1 MYEEIMNKL
10 GIKYSNIYTEDVSDG
25 KYLTTIFFENNS
37 SIKLDTSAWNGIQV
51 VTKNI
56 ESIYECYENL
66 KEKPKQNEVKKE
78 NEFEYGFN

>member
-1 MYEEIMNKL
+1 M
-10 GIKYSNIYTEDVSDG
+10 
-25 KYLTTIFFENNS
+25 
-37 SIKLDTSAWNGIQV
+37 DTSAWNGIQV

-56 ESIYECYENL
+56 ESIYEFYENL